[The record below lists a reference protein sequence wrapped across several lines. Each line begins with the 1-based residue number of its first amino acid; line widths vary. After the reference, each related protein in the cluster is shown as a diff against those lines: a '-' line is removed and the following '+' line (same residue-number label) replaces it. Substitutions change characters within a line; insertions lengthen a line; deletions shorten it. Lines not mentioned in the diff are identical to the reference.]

1 MQECVFIPR
10 KGSEEEGDGYVM
22 ALLNNYKEM
31 INELAVLDTKNFFRR
46 LALVKLPMSLR
57 AGLHGKWVD
66 AGDVDGH
73 PGPIGMS
80 NGHI

>member
-1 MQECVFIPR
+1 MQECVFVPR
-10 KGSEEEGDGYVM
+10 KGTEEEGDGYVM
-22 ALLNNYKEM
+22 ALLNSYKEM
-31 INELAVLDTKNFFRR
+31 TNELA
-46 LALVKLPMSLR
+46 LPMSLR